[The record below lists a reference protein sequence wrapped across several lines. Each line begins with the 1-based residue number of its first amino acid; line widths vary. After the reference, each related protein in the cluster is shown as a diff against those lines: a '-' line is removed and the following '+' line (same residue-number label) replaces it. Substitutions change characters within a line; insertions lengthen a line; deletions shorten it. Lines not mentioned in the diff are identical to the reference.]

1 MIIIEKNR
9 ILQTLS
15 FGASPWCVA
24 IVIPCATKQR
34 MAPIQRRRAK
44 PPNICLQNFTHSGV
58 VFGGDNEFGPSRA
71 RTSCAFLS
79 VKP

>member
-1 MIIIEKNR
+1 
-9 ILQTLS
+9 
-15 FGASPWCVA
+15 
-24 IVIPCATKQR
+24 

-79 VKP
+79 VKPLKKRISTFILILNKYLIYFTNVGSVSYR